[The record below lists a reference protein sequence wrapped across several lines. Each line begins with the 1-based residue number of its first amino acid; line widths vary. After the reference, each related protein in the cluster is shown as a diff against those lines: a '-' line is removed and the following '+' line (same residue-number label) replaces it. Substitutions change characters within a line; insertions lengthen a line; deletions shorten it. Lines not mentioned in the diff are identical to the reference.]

1 MKTGYLFYSLQEL
14 NLQELNCNLCFFI
27 ICQVIVWL
35 KNLKFDFLLSNL
47 FLNIWLFVVLHYM
60 IDEKVFRIQFRNM
73 KSVFL
78 FWLNL
83 VYFVCFCNYGRVG
96 KYTWYQ
102 LGLFSIK
109 LKLMLWLILDLSIF
123 PTYLFIGSRG
133 TTLQVLQ
140 NLLKCLF
147 VAI

>member
-1 MKTGYLFYSLQEL
+1 MCIQIAQEIVKLFRKFKGKETCTSCSGSFCYPTLH
-14 NLQELNCNLCFFI
+14 NWA

-60 IDEKVFRIQFRNM
+60 IDEKVFRIQFHNM

-123 PTYLFIGSRG
+123 PTYS
-133 TTLQVLQ
+133 
-140 NLLKCLF
+140 
-147 VAI
+147 